1 MKKLV
6 LALLIIASVSS
17 ARVMKCSTML
27 QYIDG
32 MFSNPE
38 TNEFIETVSNTRSSW
53 TCGSSFDGYK
63 AVHKS
68 GLQVIDF
75 YVDQQEA
82 AYVSFNNHR
91 GAMYF
96 FTESYSEK
104 VQSLS
109 KAQVIEYK
117 NEALRRIKNY

>member
-6 LALLIIASVSS
+6 LALLIIASVAS

-32 MFSNPE
+32 VFSNPE
-38 TNEFIETVSNTRSSW
+38 TNELIETIDKTKGAW
-53 TCGSSFDGYK
+53 TCGSTFDGYK

-68 GLQVIDF
+68 SHVVAEF
-75 YVDQQEA
+75 YVVQQEA

-96 FTESYSEK
+96 FTELYSEK